1 MKTINI
7 LRETYKAI
15 EHRIA
20 ERITEIEREGYE
32 VDPWELDEI
41 RADAYAE
48 FGWEYEP
55 DTEEEEE
62 IIDDPNNYL
71 EYSIL
76 SGREF
81 M

>member
-20 ERITEIEREGYE
+20 ERIAEIEREGYE

-62 IIDDPNNYL
+62 IIDNPNNYL